1 MSDGIGPHEF
11 RILTRC
17 VDTFVPVYGILQ
29 DEARGLS
36 MTEWVDLLH
45 QLLTEVSFSHFRER
59 ISREYWK
66 ETVW

>member
-1 MSDGIGPHEF
+1 
-11 RILTRC
+11 